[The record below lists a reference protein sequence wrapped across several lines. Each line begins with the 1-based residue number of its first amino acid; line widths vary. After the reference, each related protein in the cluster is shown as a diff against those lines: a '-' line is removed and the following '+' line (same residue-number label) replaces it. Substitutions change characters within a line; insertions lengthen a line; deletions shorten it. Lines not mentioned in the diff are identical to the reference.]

1 MYFLSLVGISVGI
14 PAPLEPPLLERVDL
28 LDERHLDV
36 EARFREGLADRL
48 AELRDDDLLGL
59 ADGVQ
64 RRGERE
70 QAEDDG
76 GGEAQ
81 EFHHLASCLTGSRFN
96 KGRRPFIEESMMSFR
111 PVFGSTSLS
120 VSR

>member
-1 MYFLSLVGISVGI
+1 MNGTFTCRPGSVCGC
-14 PAPLEPPLLERVDL
+14 
-28 LDERHLDV
+28 
-36 EARFREGLADRL
+36 ADRL

-59 ADGVQ
+59 ADGVE

-70 QAEDDG
+70 QAEEDG
-76 GGEAQ
+76 DGEAQ
-81 EFHHLASCLTGSRFN
+81 VFHHLASCLIGSRFSR
-96 KGRRPFIEESMMSFR
+96 GRRPFIDESMMSFR